1 MFDPKYALRKKV
13 KEIELSEEKLPFLL
27 TFGVVNKYCRVEK
40 IGLNQIGDSQHLIP
54 LFFLALEEGCKAT
67 DIKNPFTPELFEV
80 FVEGEDIET
89 LSKALESAMPQ
100 DGPTEGEEPTE
111 GNEANQ

>member
-1 MFDPKYALRKKV
+1 MFNPKYALRKKV
-13 KEIELSEEKLPFLL
+13 KEIELSGEKLPFLL
-27 TFGVVNKYCRVEK
+27 TFGVVNKYCRVAK

-54 LFFLALEEGCKAT
+54 LFFLALAEGCKAT
-67 DIKNPFTPELFEV
+67 DRDNPFTPELFEV

-89 LSKALESAMPQ
+89 LSKALESAMPK
-100 DGPTEGEEPTE
+100 DEADNEEETE